1 MLACC
6 WRLEC
11 QGTLVVRTDALT
23 AFCCQCWLL
32 TWSAGKL
39 KAHELRGKGKADLLK
54 QLDSLKSELAV
65 VRTWGVVSC
74 RRHLQAVSRASV
86 VVSAARRLTLY
97 AVRVSPQL
105 RVAKVTGGAAS
116 KLAKIKVVR
125 KDIARVLTVYNQKT
139 KAAVRA
145 HNTLHPSAAGCDS
158 FSVLP
163 LRVLLLLLLLLLVW

>member
-23 AFCCQCWLL
+23 ALCCQCWLL

-65 VRTWGVVSC
+65 VRTWSVVPC
-74 RRHLQAVSRASV
+74 RRRLQAVSRASV
-86 VVSAARRLTLY
+86 VVSAAHVVSRSTLCVCRR
-97 AVRVSPQL
+97 SS
-105 RVAKVTGGAAS
+105 AS
-116 KLAKIKVVR
+116 R
-125 KDIARVLTVYNQKT
+125 R
-139 KAAVRA
+139 
-145 HNTLHPSAAGCDS
+145 
-158 FSVLP
+158 
-163 LRVLLLLLLLLLVW
+163 